1 MRDGRRWYE
10 NQAKAEQRRMR
21 AQFHSAGSELDRKY
35 WPALALLGLLGVLVW
50 FTIGEGAIQVFGR
63 PVELRLVALLVVGSF
78 ALRTVLAR
86 QADRIRHGGND
97 GSGGKGL

>member
-1 MRDGRRWYE
+1 MRLSSQSSEGVAQKRTLE
-10 NQAKAEQRRMR
+10 GLQR
-21 AQFHSAGSELDRKY
+21 SGSDLDRKY
-35 WPALALLGLLGVLVW
+35 WPALAMFLGLGVLVW
-50 FTIGEGAIQVFGR
+50 FTIGEGAIRVYGK

-86 QADRIRHGGND
+86 QADRIRHGGNED